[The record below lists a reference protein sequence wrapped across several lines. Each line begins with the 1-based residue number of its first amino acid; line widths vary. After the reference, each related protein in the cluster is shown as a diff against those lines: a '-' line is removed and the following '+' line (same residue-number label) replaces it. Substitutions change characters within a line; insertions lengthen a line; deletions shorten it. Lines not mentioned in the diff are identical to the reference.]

1 VKYYLGALFLALI
14 FGFLAYA
21 VSTYP
26 FIGLA
31 IGTLFGIILIIMIVP
46 LVIRYGEKERKRHE
60 CYRFINAFIIS
71 LSVSRSG
78 ESALEAASFDMKGE
92 EKNIY
97 DALGSLSIE
106 EKIGYF
112 ANYFPGTSYA
122 MFLSIFRL
130 FESQGGD
137 VLELAEPLL
146 KEITLEEEKG
156 DALSK
161 IRRKNLL
168 SFASLWGMSCLVL
181 AFTRFGLAN
190 FYGLLAKSIP
200 FLTAQLAYFALAL
213 LSFVLFAVSYTG
225 EKISFQRRKK
235 DGNVPVQKVH

>member
-1 VKYYLGALFLALI
+1 MKYSFGALGLVLI
-14 FGFLAYA
+14 YGFLAYA
-21 VSTYP
+21 VSTYLY
-26 FIGLA
+26 IGLA
-31 IGTLFGIILIIMIVP
+31 VGALFGLILIVFVVP
-46 LVIRYGEKERKRHE
+46 LVLRYEEKERKRHE
-60 CYRFINAFIIS
+60 CYRFINTFVIS
-71 LSVSRSG
+71 LSVSQSG
-78 ESALEAASFDMKGE
+78 ESALEAASLDMKGE
-92 EKNIY
+92 EKSIY
-97 DALGSLSIE
+97 DALGPLSIE

-130 FESQGGD
+130 FESQGGE

-146 KEITLEEEKG
+146 KEITLEEGKG

-161 IRRKNLL
+161 IRRKNLV

-190 FYGLLAKSIP
+190 FYSLLARSIP
-200 FLTAQLAYFALAL
+200 YLVTQLAYFALAL

-235 DGNVPVQKVH
+235 DGAVPIQKTR